1 MLEKLK
7 CFEVLESV
15 GSPGLYYV
23 SPIHVNFNLISTKGS
38 FNVICARLFNISYAN
53 YLRLCR
59 DELDA
64 IIVGKD
70 SYYPVTYF
78 KSKEAAQA
86 LVNLLNSR
94 AYLVLWERAGE
105 SEEEKKK

>member
-70 SYYPVTYF
+70 YY
-78 KSKEAAQA
+78 
-86 LVNLLNSR
+86 
-94 AYLVLWERAGE
+94 
-105 SEEEKKK
+105 

>member
-38 FNVICARLFNISYAN
+38 FNVICARFFNISYAN

-59 DELDA
+59 YELDA

-70 SYYPVTYF
+70 SYYPVAYF

-105 SEEEKKK
+105 SEEEKKE

>member
-1 MLEKLK
+1 MEGVVNLMLEKLK

-70 SYYPVTYF
+70 SYYHVAYSLYT
-78 KSKEAAQA
+78 KE
-86 LVNLLNSR
+86 
-94 AYLVLWERAGE
+94 
-105 SEEEKKK
+105 